1 MPDPIKEKRL
11 FPRVKLKLPLRYQ
24 IVNTPEAAQSVSE
37 DLGSGGI
44 SFINGSFIAPNAL
57 VKLELYIQS
66 KILSPVGRVTW
77 SQLMPHSNRYRVGVE
92 FTDFH
97 EGEEKYLS
105 DFINL
110 KAETT

>member
-1 MPDPIKEKRL
+1 MSDPLKEKRL

-24 IVNTPEAAQSVSE
+24 IVNTPESAQSVSE

-44 SFINGSFIAPNAL
+44 SFINSSFIAPNAL
-57 VKLELYIQS
+57 LKLELYIQS
-66 KILSPVGRVTW
+66 KILSPVGRVSW

-97 EGEEKYLS
+97 EGEKKYLS
-105 DFINL
+105 DFIHL